1 MAKKLVIAIDCD
13 DVLVPSAQLIV
24 DTYNNTYDTTVTLN
38 DFYNADSGWQAGGRD
53 EAIRRVDAILR
64 SGATDDITPDPETID
79 AIKQLASQHE
89 LHLVTGRQSYME
101 PATVKLTHTHFPG
114 CFTSIEY
121 TNYFKA
127 ADSTAW
133 QRTKGEVCQQIGAD
147 MLIDD
152 HIVHG
157 ESVLAAGVK
166 EVIVWG
172 DYPWNRADIL
182 VPGMTRSTSWEQVLR
197 EVERVAAAK

>member
-1 MAKKLVIAIDCD
+1 
-13 DVLVPSAQLIV
+13 
-24 DTYNNTYDTTVTLN
+24 
-38 DFYNADSGWQAGGRD
+38 
-53 EAIRRVDAILR
+53 
-64 SGATDDITPDPETID
+64 
-79 AIKQLASQHE
+79 
-89 LHLVTGRQSYME
+89 
-101 PATVKLTHTHFPG
+101 
-114 CFTSIEY
+114 
-121 TNYFKA
+121 
-127 ADSTAW
+127 
-133 QRTKGEVCQQIGAD
+133 

>member
-101 PATVKLTHTHFPG
+101 PATVKLTHTHTFQAALRRLSTQIISKQPTVRHG
-114 CFTSIEY
+114 
-121 TNYFKA
+121 NAQKA
-127 ADSTAW
+127 RCASRLA
-133 QRTKGEVCQQIGAD
+133 
-147 MLIDD
+147 LIC
-152 HIVHG
+152 
-157 ESVLAAGVK
+157 
-166 EVIVWG
+166 
-172 DYPWNRADIL
+172 
-182 VPGMTRSTSWEQVLR
+182 
-197 EVERVAAAK
+197 